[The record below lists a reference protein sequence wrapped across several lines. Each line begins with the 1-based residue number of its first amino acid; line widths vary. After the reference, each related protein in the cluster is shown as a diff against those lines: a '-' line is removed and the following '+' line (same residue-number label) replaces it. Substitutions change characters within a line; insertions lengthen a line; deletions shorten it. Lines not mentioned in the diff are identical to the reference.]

1 MDFQGQRICFQF
13 VTQLRLIEE
22 IITKREV
29 DSMAKD
35 LVCGMS
41 FDENEAGAKYDF
53 EGHTYYF
60 CADECKDK
68 FAQAPEKFM

>member
-1 MDFQGQRICFQF
+1 
-13 VTQLRLIEE
+13 
-22 IITKREV
+22 
-29 DSMAKD
+29 MAKD